1 MSEKKT
7 ILERL
12 EAVQNW
18 LDELRQTEHKK
29 KPSDRISSACYVISV
44 GYLLSAAGYCLKSFM
59 DDVQIDPMKA
69 VQNTNDLER
78 MVLIDFLLPQLEK
91 CMEGEV
97 SAEVLATNL
106 HVFCKN
112 RIMSGNLT
120 DMNCTNPMVNIMS
133 VYRYKAYAEI
143 VKVIDR
149 AVVEFNREAQ
159 EAVLKAAEDMGKK
172 AKA

>member
-1 MSEKKT
+1 
-7 ILERL
+7 
-12 EAVQNW
+12 
-18 LDELRQTEHKK
+18 
-29 KPSDRISSACYVISV
+29 
-44 GYLLSAAGYCLKSFM
+44 
-59 DDVQIDPMKA
+59 
-69 VQNTNDLER
+69 
-78 MVLIDFLLPQLEK
+78 
-91 CMEGEV
+91 
-97 SAEVLATNL
+97 
-106 HVFCKN
+106 
-112 RIMSGNLT
+112 MSGNLT